1 MKFSFLGKFEA
12 GEKRVYQY
20 FVNVPILL
28 KYEPIVRREKILS
41 MISFATVIL
50 GASLIVGCTDESPEQ
65 SARRRHEDFSAR
77 MGGLVELMV
86 SSDYSNQKIWCTVTN
101 GTDRDAVLIRH
112 ESSFRALLHTPNGK
126 VELNSVARGSET
138 SSPDIRNV
146 ISLPP
151 KSQFSFF
158 IPIRANYRL
167 KVGDKISI
175 EYYPI
180 VVRGNLK
187 KALDEWPDAEY
198 DSSLVSSMVT
208 VK

>member
-1 MKFSFLGKFEA
+1 MYGN
-12 GEKRVYQY
+12 
-20 FVNVPILL
+20 FVNISNLL
-28 KYEPIVRREKILS
+28 KYEPIVRRKKILS
-41 MISFATVIL
+41 IISFATVIL
-50 GASLIVGCTDESPEQ
+50 GVILIVGCKDEAPEQ

-77 MGGLVELMV
+77 MGGLVELLIV
-86 SSDYSNQKIWCTVTN
+86 SDDTKQKILCTVTN
-101 GTDRDAVLIRH
+101 GTDRDAILIRH

-126 VELNSVARGSET
+126 VDLNSAAIGLET